1 MFTELYI
8 SNRKSHPQG
17 RVSVLAFH
25 SYKMCSATFVLRNGL
40 KERIIPPK
48 EGEDRFFSTVLRT
61 NTQEPLE
68 PTTYNVLNR
77 YVIDEEN

>member
-1 MFTELYI
+1 
-8 SNRKSHPQG
+8 
-17 RVSVLAFH
+17 
-25 SYKMCSATFVLRNGL
+25 MCSATFVLRNGL